1 MSDDDREYHVS
12 PPPMGGNY
20 PPPDDLHVS
29 AIGEVRAYFDFHA
42 AALTGRR
49 DELLAAAMRDIAAY
63 DATGV
68 PDDETQ
74 GALAENR
81 RMIETLARTAK
92 ERHDTDKLPFLAAS
106 RAIDEWFRSLMQP
119 LEAPLAVYRRL
130 MDAYVQKKVIA
141 ARAHALEQAREAE
154 DEAERL
160 RLEVA
165 RQIEQGAPNEL
176 TQAALADAKKATDES
191 LRAALA
197 AVATKPAEQSR
208 VHGDFGAL
216 ASARRRWRWRVV
228 KESDIPRK
236 FLSPDKDK
244 INGWMGAGG
253 KNEDGSPKNTIK
265 GVEIYED
272 ITSGVR

>member
-12 PPPMGGNY
+12 PPPMGGNF

-29 AIGEVRAYFDFHA
+29 AIGEIRAYFDFHA

-49 DELLAAAMRDIAAY
+49 DELLTAAMRDIAAY

-130 MDAYVQKKVIA
+130 MDAYVQKKVLA
-141 ARAHALEQAREAE
+141 ARAAAAERAKEAE
-154 DEAERL
+154 QEAERQ
-160 RLEVA
+160 RQESA
-165 RQIEQGAPNEL
+165 RQIEQGAAHEISAQALSDAAAATNE
-176 TQAALADAKKATDES
+176 A
-191 LRAALA
+191 LRAARD

-208 VHGDFGAL
+208 VTGDFGAL

-253 KNEDGSPKNTIK
+253 KNEDGSPKNAIK
-265 GVEIYED
+265 GIEVYED